1 MHNNFSIPA
10 STKSFA
16 CKPSVFK
23 YQHLTMLAVK
33 LQPEARIFIKQ
44 IIRLLIG
51 RLVLLIS
58 RTPPH
63 AVAQAVLGKHQR
75 NIFPGR
81 QFESR
86 VNLFHPVVLVERTGF
101 PVGDIPQIRQAAFRE
116 RYRLG
121 RPHTF
126 HRLTRITGTANF
138 QQLLHSST
146 AHIGEQRRGNEPVF
160 RQTDHHLRGLERG
173 IPQLG

>member
-86 VNLFHPVVLVERTGF
+86 VNLFHPMVLVERTGF

-121 RPHTF
+121 ELPTTSPLLYGAYRRAEKRERTSFQTNRPPPPRPRKGYSPT
-126 HRLTRITGTANF
+126 
-138 QQLLHSST
+138 
-146 AHIGEQRRGNEPVF
+146 
-160 RQTDHHLRGLERG
+160 
-173 IPQLG
+173 

>member
-1 MHNNFSIPA
+1 MYNNFSIPA

-33 LQPEARIFIKQ
+33 LQPETRIFIKQ

-101 PVGDIPQIRQAAFRE
+101 PVGDIPQIRQAAFRKVSARTAAHVSPSHEDNGHGELPTTSPLLYGAYRRAEKRE
-116 RYRLG
+116 RTSFQTN
-121 RPHTF
+121 RPPPPRPRKGYSPT
-126 HRLTRITGTANF
+126 
-138 QQLLHSST
+138 
-146 AHIGEQRRGNEPVF
+146 
-160 RQTDHHLRGLERG
+160 
-173 IPQLG
+173 